1 MRIKEKDVIISM
13 SGGLDSTCLALHMLS
28 LGYRIKAYSFRYG
41 QKHSVELKKLKRNI
55 GFLAGK
61 LPEQI
66 LSYQEIDLTPV
77 FDESVSSLS
86 IFGNGDIPAGE
97 YDNGNMASTV
107 IENRNII
114 FASIIYGKALS
125 WSKKSGRECIITLGI
140 HTGDHVIYPDCTER
154 SQKAAAHTFKISNWG
169 SEAVTYSAPFN
180 KLDKG
185 GVLAKGIAAMRK
197 LEFTDKE
204 ITYVLKNT
212 HTCYDPDD
220 KGRSC
225 GRCGSCTERKAA
237 FEANGMKDPAQY
249 I

>member
-1 MRIKEKDVIISM
+1 MKIKDKDVIISM

-41 QKHSVELKKLKRNI
+41 QKHSVELKKLKRNMR
-55 GFLAGK
+55 FLSEK
-61 LPEQI
+61 FPEQI

-77 FDESVSSLS
+77 FNESASSLS
-86 IFGNGDIPAGE
+86 VFGKGNIPCGE
-97 YDNGNMASTV
+97 YAESNMASTV

-125 WSKKSGRECIITLGI
+125 WSKRSGRDCIITLGI

-154 SQKAAAHTFKISNWG
+154 SQKAAAHTFRISNWG
-169 SEAVTYSAPFN
+169 SEAVTYVAPFN
-180 KLDKG
+180 KSDKG
-185 GVLAKGIAAMRK
+185 GVLANGLKAMRK
-197 LEFTDKE
+197 LGLTDKE
-204 ITYVLKNT
+204 IKTVLKNT
-212 HTCYDPDD
+212 HTCYDPDE

-225 GRCGSCTERKAA
+225 GKCGSCKERIGA
-237 FEANGMKDPAQY
+237 FRMNGIKDPVKH